1 MARKVF
7 HRGTFRRCSAPAW
20 ITAATKK
27 HKSTEEKSFVPLRIF
42 VADLFLQVETH
53 TYGAGTPWQIP
64 FGRCFEVFVE
74 SITRCLTKP
83 ETPRKEVARCGG
95 QENDSF
101 HAIVCGA
108 LEEVLG
114 QA

>member
-1 MARKVF
+1 MD
-7 HRGTFRRCSAPAW
+7 H
-20 ITAATKK
+20 IHKK
-27 HKSTEEKSFVPLRIF
+27 AQKAQKKNPLCLLRIF

-53 TYGAGTPWQIP
+53 TYSAGTPGQIP
-64 FGRCFEVFVE
+64 FGRSCEIFVE
-74 SITRCLTKP
+74 SSTRCLTKP

-101 HAIVCGA
+101 QAIACGA
-108 LEEVLG
+108 LEEVFG